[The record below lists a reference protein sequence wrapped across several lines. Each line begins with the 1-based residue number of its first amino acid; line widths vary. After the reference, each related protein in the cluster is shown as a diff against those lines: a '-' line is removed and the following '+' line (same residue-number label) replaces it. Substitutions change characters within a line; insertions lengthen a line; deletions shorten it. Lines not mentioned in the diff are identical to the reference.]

1 MPTIQ
6 KRHNRCGSISF
17 IAWVRIKPF
26 KPLSKAFT
34 TREAAKDW
42 AEDQARQLR
51 EHRRRGEPSS
61 DLTQMSLSE
70 LIQEYLD
77 DPETQ
82 KLSSFDGYDRLLSWW
97 KDCYGAE
104 RVLEIGAR
112 TLRKARSDLLVGRE
126 PATVN
131 RYLAALRSCWNWGR
145 ATETIPLRLV
155 WPPRLMLQEP
165 RGRVRFLS
173 DEEMDRLLKAAHAY
187 SMAMYV
193 AILFSI
199 ATGVRMSELRRCRWS
214 DVELDKQQVR
224 ILLAKNGEA
233 RGGYLPPTVI
243 PALRLLKRSQLVGL
257 HVITDNNGQ
266 AVSKGW
272 IEFRWKRIRREALLH
287 DFRWHDLRHSCASLL
302 AQNGSNL
309 LEIGS
314 VLGHRS
320 PASTKRYAHLVEQR
334 PVTGH
339 PKLDEKLRDYSRH

>member
-6 KRHNRCGSISF
+6 KRHNRRGPVSF

-26 KPLSKAFT
+26 KPMSKAFS
-34 TREAAKDW
+34 TREAAKEW

-51 EHRRRGEPSS
+51 EDRRRAEPASG
-61 DLTQMSLSE
+61 LTQLTLAE

-82 KLSSFDGYDRLLSWW
+82 KLASYEGYSRLLAWW
-97 KDCYGAE
+97 KANYGAQ

-112 TLRKARSDLLVGRE
+112 TLRKARSDLLIGRE

-155 WPPRLMLQEP
+155 WPPRVMLQEP

-173 DEEMDRLLKAAHAY
+173 DEELEGLLKAAHSY
-187 SMAMYV
+187 SLTMYV

-224 ILLAKNGEA
+224 ILLTKNGEA
-233 RGGYLPPTVI
+233 RGGYLPSTVV
-243 PALRLLKRSQLVGL
+243 PALSLLKSAQLVGM
-257 HVITDNNGQ
+257 HVIADNSGQ

-272 IEFRWKRIRREALLH
+272 VEYRWKFIRRQARLQN
-287 DFRWHDLRHSCASLL
+287 FRWHDLRHSCASLL